1 MVVIARRPDCAA
13 YRVRVLNT
21 SEREALECIDTEATV
36 NLLLDLLRIPSIGG
50 SDAEIEIQQV
60 LAERMAALDLD
71 VDLWSMDLNELAER
85 PDFPGVEVD
94 RREAWGLVASSNPGE
109 VPALVLQAHA
119 DVVPPGDET
128 RWAGAPFIPR
138 ITGMGADRLIIARG
152 ACDMKAGM
160 VANIAALQAIRAS
173 GIDLPS
179 GIALHSVIGEEDG
192 GLGAFGTLAR
202 GYRGH
207 ACIITEPTD
216 GTIITANAGSL
227 TFRIEVSGLGTH
239 GSAPYAG
246 SSALDSY
253 LVIHSALARLQDKR
267 NQLVE
272 PLMTEYPV
280 PYPLSVGHVQAGDWA
295 SSVPDLLVA
304 DGRYGLRIDED
315 PHTAQVEFEQAV
327 AEAAADDH
335 WLRDHPPVVS
345 WPGGQFRGGSLPFH
359 HPLLE
364 VVGRAHADATGQPP
378 PLERG
383 APYGSDL
390 RLYAAA
396 GIPTLHYGPGNIHR
410 AHGADESVS
419 VTELITVTQAL
430 TLTILRSC
438 RVG

>member
-1 MVVIARRPDCAA
+1 MLTRIEA
-13 YRVRVLNT
+13 
-21 SEREALECIDTEATV
+21 EALDRIDAEAAV
-36 NLLLDLLRIPSIGG
+36 NLLLHLLRIPSIGG
-50 SDAEIEIQQV
+50 TDAEIDVQHV
-60 LAERMAALDLD
+60 LAERMATLDLD
-71 VDLWSMDLNELAER
+71 VDLWSMDLAELAQR

-94 RREAWGLVASSNPGE
+94 RREAWGLVASSHPGE

-119 DVVPPGDET
+119 DVVPPGDES
-128 RWAGAPFIPR
+128 RWKGDPFIPR
-138 ITGMGADRLIIARG
+138 ITKMGADRLIVARG

-160 VANIAALQAIRAS
+160 VANIVALQAIRAA
-173 GIDLPS
+173 GISLLR

-227 TFRIEVSGLGTH
+227 TFRIEVSGQSTH
-239 GSAPYAG
+239 GSSPYAG

-253 LVIHSALARLQDKR
+253 LVIHNALARLQDRR

-272 PLMTEYPV
+272 PLMAQYPTA
-280 PYPLSVGHVQAGDWA
+280 YPLSVGHIQAGDWA
-295 SSVPDLLVA
+295 SSVPDRLVA

-315 PHTAQVEFEQAV
+315 PRSARVEFERAV

-335 WLRDHPPVVS
+335 WLRDHPPAVS
-345 WPGGQFRGGSLPFH
+345 WPGGQFRGGSLPYR
-359 HPLLE
+359 HPLGEL
-364 VVGRAHADATGQPP
+364 VALAHADATGDRP

-396 GIPTLHYGPGNIHR
+396 GIPTLHYGPGNIQR
-410 AHGADESVS
+410 AHGAEESVS
-419 VTELITVTQAL
+419 IKELLTVTRAL

-438 RVG
+438 RSPGRR